1 MRAADNCSGFGGLQ
15 MEYPT
20 LEDVTE
26 QLQAVSGVDRID
38 PDVPLSSIEDI
49 DSLHLM
55 EWLYGFQEKY
65 PEIGADESLFEDV
78 DESVTLRTIYGQ
90 LVATPSPR

>member
-1 MRAADNCSGFGGLQ
+1 MSAADHCSGFGGLQ

-38 PDVPLSSIEDI
+38 PDVPLLDIEDL
-49 DSLHLM
+49 DSLDLM

-78 DESVTLRTIYGQ
+78 DESVTLRTIYDQ
-90 LVATPSPR
+90 LAATSSPR